1 MKRKW
6 LIILLSLSTLAML
19 FFMIDYSCID
29 RNDIDIRGTIT
40 NINTHNNITRILV
53 EGIVEK
59 DTTLDKGYM
68 KITDRTKIY
77 KEKEMIEIKVK
88 ELKLGDKIEA
98 KYDGPVMESYPV
110 QGDAQYI
117 IILE

>member
-1 MKRKW
+1 MKKKW
-6 LIILLSLSTLAML
+6 GLILSLFILVML

-40 NINTHNNITRILV
+40 NINTHNNVTRILV

-59 DTTLDKGYM
+59 DTNLDKGYM
-68 KITDRTKIY
+68 KITEKTKIY
-77 KEKEMIEIKVK
+77 KEKEMIEVKVK
-88 ELKLGDKIEA
+88 DLKLGDKIEA

-110 QGDAQYI
+110 QGNAQYI